1 MSHKEEKAFE
11 DVWDVIIK
19 PNIDNSFNDMDPY
32 FVEATGAKIKDYS
45 HLHDSIEPDYK
56 LIRHKTKILFYKD
69 SNRDLKLDSR
79 KLGAVICVAIIDN
92 KPIAF
97 DEEKAKDYALA
108 KKAALSK
115 GDYNIWA
122 CNNILVNF
130 RIAYLS
136 SISLVYYS
144 CIYCL
149 NNRIPILEI
158 DFSDSQK
165 EDYYNT
171 VCEYVKPGGTLV
183 YSTCSLLKCENE
195 RQAAAFLE
203 RHPEFRAEQLPE
215 SIPQAFR
222 QHEGLGLQLLPNRD
236 GVEGFYICRMRKQE
250 A

>member
-165 EDYYNT
+165 EDYYNKLIKLKRLCNYPKCQDFDSFGINMI
-171 VCEYVKPGGTLV
+171 VSLAR
-183 YSTCSLLKCENE
+183 TCLSDNE
-195 RQAAAFLE
+195 IDIEMYA
-203 RHPEFRAEQLPE
+203 
-215 SIPQAFR
+215 
-222 QHEGLGLQLLPNRD
+222 LQLWQIEMYAYRSLELLNYNSELI
-236 GVEGFYICRMRKQE
+236 V
-250 A
+250 